1 MKDTTVKMWLSL
13 CSEAL
18 LYLLDETDVF
28 YHMPALSE
36 DFSILRNMQ
45 PFCNLNQGK
54 ESEWK
59 KKKRKALLTT
69 RFVNIKRHGWFRS
82 QLESQLSHLLPI
94 TETDVP
100 LAVNCCY

>member
-59 KKKRKALLTT
+59 KKKKESSPHHEICQHQKARLVQKPT
-69 RFVNIKRHGWFRS
+69 
-82 QLESQLSHLLPI
+82 
-94 TETDVP
+94 
-100 LAVNCCY
+100 

>member
-59 KKKRKALLTT
+59 KKKKGKLSSPRDLSTSKGTAGSEANLNLNSLTCFLLQKQM
-69 RFVNIKRHGWFRS
+69 FLW
-82 QLESQLSHLLPI
+82 L
-94 TETDVP
+94 
-100 LAVNCCY
+100 